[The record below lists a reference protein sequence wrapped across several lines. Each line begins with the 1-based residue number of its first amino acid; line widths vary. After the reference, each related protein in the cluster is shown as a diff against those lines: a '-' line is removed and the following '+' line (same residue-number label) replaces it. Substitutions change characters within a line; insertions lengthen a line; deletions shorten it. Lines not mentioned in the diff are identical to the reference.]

1 MHLAAGMRQAVR
13 ATPGHGLLPARCG
26 SGMLPAGPWQIAPA
40 AESVQRDSRGSPQA
54 ADSIRFTLLVSLETF
69 LEAFFL

>member
-1 MHLAAGMRQAVR
+1 
-13 ATPGHGLLPARCG
+13 
-26 SGMLPAGPWQIAPA
+26 MLPAGPWQIAPA
-40 AESVQRDSRGSPQA
+40 AEPVQRDSRGSPQA